1 MSIFGRWQ
9 FWAAG
14 YDKGSS
20 VSRISNLKQVARSLG
35 RNPKELDD
43 APELRSELGYLWE
56 LFVSL
61 KNASSGAISYNEINS
76 YMSIYG
82 KLSTF
87 EVDVIRELDNLH
99 AKEVS
104 RDV

>member
-1 MSIFGRWQ
+1 LSVYGRWQ

-14 YDKGSS
+14 YDKGSK
-20 VSRISNLKQVARSLG
+20 VSRISNLRQVAKSLG
-35 RNPKELDD
+35 RNPKELDEE
-43 APELRSELGYLWE
+43 PELREELVYLWD

-82 KLSTF
+82 ILSTF
-87 EVDVIRELDNLH
+87 EVDIIRSLDILH
-99 AKEVS
+99 AQEGSKN
-104 RDV
+104 D

>member
-1 MSIFGRWQ
+1 
-9 FWAAG
+9 
-14 YDKGSS
+14 
-20 VSRISNLKQVARSLG
+20 
-35 RNPKELDD
+35 
-43 APELRSELGYLWE
+43 
-56 LFVSL
+56 VSL

-87 EVDVIRELDNLH
+87 EVDLIRTLDTLH

-104 RDV
+104 NNG

>member
-1 MSIFGRWQ
+1 MSVYGRWQ

-14 YDKGSS
+14 YDKGSK
-20 VSRISNLKQVARSLG
+20 VSRISNLRQVAKSLG
-35 RNPKELDD
+35 RNPKELDEE
-43 APELRSELGYLWE
+43 PELREELVYLWD

-82 KLSTF
+82 ILSTF
-87 EVDVIRELDNLH
+87 EVDIIRSLDILH
-99 AKEVS
+99 AQEGSKN
-104 RDV
+104 D

>member
-1 MSIFGRWQ
+1 LSVFGQWQ

-14 YDKGSS
+14 YDKGST
-20 VSRISNLKQVARSLG
+20 VSRVSNLRQVAKSLG

-43 APELRSELGYLWE
+43 QPQLREELLYLWE
-56 LFVSL
+56 IFVSL

-87 EVDVIRELDNLH
+87 EVDVIRKLDTLH
-99 AKEVS
+99 AQEVNKNG
-104 RDV
+104 

>member
-1 MSIFGRWQ
+1 LSVYGRWQ

-14 YDKGSS
+14 YDKGSK
-20 VSRISNLKQVARSLG
+20 VSRIANLRQVAKSLG
-35 RNPKELDD
+35 RNPKELDNE
-43 APELRSELGYLWE
+43 PELRQELSYLWE

-87 EVDVIRELDNLH
+87 EVDVIRKLDTLH
-99 AKEVS
+99 AQEVNKNG
-104 RDV
+104 

>member
-1 MSIFGRWQ
+1 
-9 FWAAG
+9 
-14 YDKGSS
+14 
-20 VSRISNLKQVARSLG
+20 
-35 RNPKELDD
+35 
-43 APELRSELGYLWE
+43 
-56 LFVSL
+56 VSL

-99 AKEVS
+99 AKEVN

>member
-1 MSIFGRWQ
+1 MSVFGRWQ

-14 YDKGSS
+14 YDKGST
-20 VSRISNLKQVARSLG
+20 VSRISNLRQVAKSLG
-35 RNPKELDD
+35 RNPKELDGE
-43 APELRSELGYLWE
+43 PELREELVYLWD

-82 KLSTF
+82 RLSTF
-87 EVDVIRELDNLH
+87 EVDIIRNLDILH
-99 AKEVS
+99 AQEGSKN
-104 RDV
+104 D

>member
-1 MSIFGRWQ
+1 M
-9 FWAAG
+9 
-14 YDKGSS
+14 
-20 VSRISNLKQVARSLG
+20 
-35 RNPKELDD
+35 
-43 APELRSELGYLWE
+43 
-56 LFVSL
+56 SL